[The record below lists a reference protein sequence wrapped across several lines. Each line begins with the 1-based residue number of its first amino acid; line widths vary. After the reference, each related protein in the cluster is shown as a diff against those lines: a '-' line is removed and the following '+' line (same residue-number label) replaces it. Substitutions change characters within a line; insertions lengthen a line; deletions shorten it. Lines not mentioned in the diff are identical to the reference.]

1 MRGMREGMCGR
12 EELMELEE
20 PRCPQCLHWAG
31 EQWQRGSGTGKA
43 TCIPPAFPNCA
54 VLGSGFSP
62 TWNELG
68 MSPFTPQEWLEL
80 LQRCP
85 SGQGCIPVLGHNAS
99 FGLGFSSWSCRAEGA
114 QPKTFPNP
122 VFPLPKAREGPGQ
135 ASPERPGSAVRVAVL
150 PGAPIFTYIL

>member
-1 MRGMREGMCGR
+1 MCGR
-12 EELMELEE
+12 EELVELEE
-20 PRCPQCLHWAG
+20 PRCPQCLYWAEG
-31 EQWQRGSGTGKA
+31 QWQQGSGMGRA

-54 VLGSGFSP
+54 VLGPGASP
-62 TWNELG
+62 AWNEPRL
-68 MSPFTPQEWLEL
+68 SPLTSWGWPESIPVW
-80 LQRCP
+80 P
-85 SGQGCIPVLGHNAS
+85 SGQWGIPVARHNAKC
-99 FGLGFSSWSCRAEGA
+99 GVGFSSWACRAEGA